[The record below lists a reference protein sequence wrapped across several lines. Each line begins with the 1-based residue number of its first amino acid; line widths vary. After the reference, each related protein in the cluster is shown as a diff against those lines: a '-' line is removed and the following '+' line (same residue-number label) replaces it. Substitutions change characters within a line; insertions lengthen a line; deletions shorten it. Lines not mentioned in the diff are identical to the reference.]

1 MRFFSVA
8 LVKRFQ
14 YYKDWSVMEMEKR
27 ALKILET
34 VVDEYIR
41 TGEPVGSKTVQEKL
55 SMKISSATIRN
66 EMAMLEQLGYLEH
79 PHTSAGRVPTFSGYR
94 FYIENFMPEHR
105 LSDEEKLRI
114 DEIFEDI
121 DADTDDR
128 LIEEAG
134 RALSEITKCAIVT
147 ANETGK
153 FSVITKVEV
162 IPTGRR
168 MYVLLLVTSG
178 GSIKNRVC
186 RLQFDLTG
194 EQVDFFTRFAD
205 ENLTGLNIDSLSDD
219 LMESLSAALG
229 SYMMMLSPL
238 MKGIA
243 EMSAEMAKDQVSV
256 NGEANLIACDQL
268 QSREIAT
275 ILSNRERFSEI
286 LSGAF
291 SGINILFG
299 EENQTFVVSNSS
311 MITSSFE
318 KDGQKAGSFG
328 VIGPARIDYKRIIPY
343 LEYFSDKITDLLSE
357 DAVETAFAEYLPAEK
372 EAEDFE

>member
-1 MRFFSVA
+1 
-8 LVKRFQ
+8 
-14 YYKDWSVMEMEKR
+14 MEMEKR

-41 TGEPVGSKTVQEKL
+41 TGEPVGSKTVQETL

-66 EMAMLEQLGYLEH
+66 EMAMLEQMGYLEH

-121 DADTDDR
+121 DADTNDR

-219 LMESLSAALG
+219 FMESLSAALG

-357 DAVETAFAEYLPAEK
+357 DTEETAFAEYLPTEK

>member
-1 MRFFSVA
+1 
-8 LVKRFQ
+8 
-14 YYKDWSVMEMEKR
+14 MEMEKR

-66 EMAMLEQLGYLEH
+66 EMAMLEQMGYLEH

-121 DADTDDR
+121 DADTNDR

-219 LMESLSAALG
+219 FMESLSAALG

-328 VIGPARIDYKRIIPY
+328 VIGPARIDYKRIISY

-357 DAVETAFAEYLPAEK
+357 DTEETAFAEYLPTEK

>member
-1 MRFFSVA
+1 
-8 LVKRFQ
+8 
-14 YYKDWSVMEMEKR
+14 MEMEKR

-121 DADTDDR
+121 DADTNDR

-219 LMESLSAALG
+219 FMESLSAALG

-357 DAVETAFAEYLPAEK
+357 DTEETAFAEYLPTEK

>member
-1 MRFFSVA
+1 
-8 LVKRFQ
+8 
-14 YYKDWSVMEMEKR
+14 MEMEKR

-41 TGEPVGSKTVQEKL
+41 TGEPVGSKTVQENL

-66 EMAMLEQLGYLEH
+66 EMAMLEQMGYLEH

-121 DADTDDR
+121 DADTNDR

-219 LMESLSAALG
+219 FMESLSAALG

-357 DAVETAFAEYLPAEK
+357 DTEETAFAEYLPTEK

>member
-1 MRFFSVA
+1 
-8 LVKRFQ
+8 
-14 YYKDWSVMEMEKR
+14 MEMEKR

-66 EMAMLEQLGYLEH
+66 EMAMLEQMGYLEH

-121 DADTDDR
+121 DADTNDR

-205 ENLTGLNIDSLSDD
+205 ENLPGLNIDSLSDD
-219 LMESLSAALG
+219 FMESLSAALG

-357 DAVETAFAEYLPAEK
+357 DTEETAFAEYLPTEK

>member
-1 MRFFSVA
+1 
-8 LVKRFQ
+8 
-14 YYKDWSVMEMEKR
+14 MEKR

-55 SMKISSATIRN
+55 PLKVSSATIRN

-94 FYIENFMPEHR
+94 LYIESFMPENN
-105 LSDEEKLRI
+105 LSEDEKERI

-121 DADTDDR
+121 GGGTDEQM
-128 LIEEAG
+128 IEAAG
-134 RALSEITKCAIVT
+134 RALSEVTKCAIVT
-147 ANETGK
+147 ANATGK

-186 RLQFDLTG
+186 RLQFDLMN
-194 EQVDFFTRFAD
+194 EQVQFFTKFAD
-205 ENLTGLNIDSLSDD
+205 ENLTGMNLENLSDEF
-219 LMESLSAALG
+219 LENLSSALG
-229 SYMMMLSPL
+229 GYMMMLSPL

-243 EMSAEMAKDQVSV
+243 EMSAEMVKEQVSM
-256 NGEANLIACDQL
+256 NGEANLIACNQL
-268 QSREIAT
+268 ESREIAAM
-275 ILSNRERFSEI
+275 LQNRERLSEV

-318 KDGQKAGSFG
+318 KDGHKAGSFG
-328 VIGPARIDYKRIIPY
+328 VIGPARIDYKKIIPY
-343 LEYFSDKITDLLSE
+343 LEYFSNKITNLLSE
-357 DAVETAFAEYLPAEK
+357 KSEELQEPDQADFLQAEK
-372 EAEDFE
+372 EENDFGFN

>member
-1 MRFFSVA
+1 
-8 LVKRFQ
+8 
-14 YYKDWSVMEMEKR
+14 MEMEKR

-66 EMAMLEQLGYLEH
+66 EMAMLEQMGYLEH

-121 DADTDDR
+121 DADTNDR

-178 GSIKNRVC
+178 GSIKNRVR

-219 LMESLSAALG
+219 FMESLSAALG

-357 DAVETAFAEYLPAEK
+357 DTEETAFAEYLPTEK

>member
-1 MRFFSVA
+1 
-8 LVKRFQ
+8 
-14 YYKDWSVMEMEKR
+14 MEMEKR

-357 DAVETAFAEYLPAEK
+357 DTEETAFAEYLPTEK

>member
-1 MRFFSVA
+1 
-8 LVKRFQ
+8 
-14 YYKDWSVMEMEKR
+14 MEMEKR

-66 EMAMLEQLGYLEH
+66 EMAMLEQMGYLEH

-121 DADTDDR
+121 DADTNDR

-219 LMESLSAALG
+219 FMESLSAALG

-238 MKGIA
+238 MRGIA

-357 DAVETAFAEYLPAEK
+357 DTEETAFAEYLPTEK

>member
-1 MRFFSVA
+1 
-8 LVKRFQ
+8 
-14 YYKDWSVMEMEKR
+14 MEKR
-27 ALKILET
+27 SLKILET

-55 SMKISSATIRN
+55 TLKVSSATIRN

-94 FYIENFMPEHR
+94 FYIENFMPEHK
-105 LSDEEKLRI
+105 LSEDERLRI
-114 DEIFEDI
+114 DEIFEEI
-121 DADTDDR
+121 DAETDDR

-134 RALSEITKCAIVT
+134 KALSEITKCAIVT
-147 ANETGK
+147 ANETGR

-194 EQVDFFTRFAD
+194 EQVNFFTKFAD
-205 ENLTGLNIDSLSDD
+205 ENLTGLNIDSLSDE

-243 EMSAEMAKDQVSV
+243 EMSAEMAKEQVSV
-256 NGEANLIACDQL
+256 NGEANLVACEQL
-268 QSREIAT
+268 ESHEIAS
-275 ILSNRERFSEI
+275 ILRNRESFSEI

-291 SGINILFG
+291 SGINIMFG

-311 MITSSFE
+311 VITSSFE
-318 KDGQKAGSFG
+318 KDGRKAGSFG
-328 VIGPARIDYKRIIPY
+328 VIGPARIDYKKIIPY
-343 LEYFSDKITDLLSE
+343 LEYFSDKITNLLSLSE
-357 DAVETAFAEYLPAEK
+357 DEDESALAGFLPEEK
-372 EAEDFE
+372 EADNLE

>member
-1 MRFFSVA
+1 
-8 LVKRFQ
+8 
-14 YYKDWSVMEMEKR
+14 MEMEKR

-66 EMAMLEQLGYLEH
+66 EMAMLEQMGYLEH
-79 PHTSAGRVPTFSGYR
+79 PHTSAGRVPTFGGYR

-121 DADTDDR
+121 DADTNDR

-178 GSIKNRVC
+178 GSIKNRV
-186 RLQFDLTG
+186 
-194 EQVDFFTRFAD
+194 
-205 ENLTGLNIDSLSDD
+205 
-219 LMESLSAALG
+219 
-229 SYMMMLSPL
+229 
-238 MKGIA
+238 
-243 EMSAEMAKDQVSV
+243 
-256 NGEANLIACDQL
+256 
-268 QSREIAT
+268 
-275 ILSNRERFSEI
+275 
-286 LSGAF
+286 
-291 SGINILFG
+291 
-299 EENQTFVVSNSS
+299 
-311 MITSSFE
+311 
-318 KDGQKAGSFG
+318 
-328 VIGPARIDYKRIIPY
+328 
-343 LEYFSDKITDLLSE
+343 
-357 DAVETAFAEYLPAEK
+357 
-372 EAEDFE
+372 

>member
-1 MRFFSVA
+1 
-8 LVKRFQ
+8 
-14 YYKDWSVMEMEKR
+14 MEMEKR

-66 EMAMLEQLGYLEH
+66 EMAMLEQMGYLEH

-121 DADTDDR
+121 DADTNDR

-178 GSIKNRVC
+178 GSKKNRVC

-219 LMESLSAALG
+219 FMESLSAALG

-357 DAVETAFAEYLPAEK
+357 DTEETAFAEYLPTEK

>member
-1 MRFFSVA
+1 
-8 LVKRFQ
+8 
-14 YYKDWSVMEMEKR
+14 MEMEKR

-357 DAVETAFAEYLPAEK
+357 DAEETAFAEYLPAEK

>member
-1 MRFFSVA
+1 
-8 LVKRFQ
+8 
-14 YYKDWSVMEMEKR
+14 MEKR

-55 SMKISSATIRN
+55 PLKVSSATIRN

-94 FYIENFMPEHR
+94 FYIENFMPEHK
-105 LSDEEKLRI
+105 LSDEEKEKI
-114 DEIFEDI
+114 DGIFEDI
-121 DADTDDR
+121 NADTDEQ

-186 RLQFDLTG
+186 RLQFDLTH
-194 EQVDFFTRFAD
+194 EQVEFFTKFAD
-205 ENLTGLNIDSLSDD
+205 ENLTGLNIDNLSDEF
-219 LMESLSAALG
+219 MESLSAALG

-243 EMSAEMAKDQVSV
+243 EMSAEMAKDRFSMK
-256 NGEANLIACDQL
+256 GEANLIACDQL
-268 QSREIAT
+268 ESREIAT
-275 ILSNRERFSEI
+275 ILQNRERFGEI

-311 MITSSFE
+311 MITASFE
-318 KDGQKAGSFG
+318 KDGYKAGSFG
-328 VIGPARIDYKRIIPY
+328 VIGPARIDYKKIIPY
-343 LEYFSDKITDLLSE
+343 LEYFSNKITYLLNESRE
-357 DAVETAFAEYLPAEK
+357 ENGGEAEHGLLPAEK
-372 EAEDFE
+372 EAEDVE

>member
-1 MRFFSVA
+1 
-8 LVKRFQ
+8 
-14 YYKDWSVMEMEKR
+14 MEKR
-27 ALKILET
+27 SLKILET

-55 SMKISSATIRN
+55 PLKVSSATIRN

-94 FYIENFMPEHR
+94 FYIENFMPEHK
-105 LSDEEKLRI
+105 LSDDERNRI
-114 DEIFEDI
+114 DEIFEEI

-134 RALSEITKCAIVT
+134 KALSEITKCAIVT
-147 ANETGK
+147 ANETGR

-205 ENLTGLNIDSLSDD
+205 ENLTGLNIDSLSDE

-243 EMSAEMAKDQVSV
+243 EMSAEMAKEQLSV
-256 NGEANLIACDQL
+256 NGEANLIACEQF
-268 QSREIAT
+268 QSHEIAS
-275 ILSNRERFSEI
+275 ILRNRERFSEI

-291 SGINILFG
+291 SGINIMFG

-311 MITSSFE
+311 VITSSFE
-318 KDGQKAGSFG
+318 KDGHKAGSFG
-328 VIGPARIDYKRIIPY
+328 VIGPARIDYKKIIPY
-343 LEYFSDKITDLLSE
+343 LEYFSDKITNLLSE
-357 DAVETAFAEYLPAEK
+357 DEEESAFAESLPAEK
-372 EAEDFE
+372 EAEDLE

>member
-1 MRFFSVA
+1 
-8 LVKRFQ
+8 
-14 YYKDWSVMEMEKR
+14 MEKR

-41 TGEPVGSKTVQEKL
+41 SGEPVGSKTVQEKL
-55 SMKISSATIRN
+55 GLKVSSATIRN

-94 FYIENFMPEHR
+94 LYIETFMPQHQ
-105 LSDEEKLRI
+105 LSEDEKDRI
-114 DEIFEDI
+114 DRIFEDI
-121 DADTDDR
+121 GTESDEQ

-186 RLQFDLTG
+186 RLQFDLTH
-194 EQVDFFTRFAD
+194 EQVEFFTKFAE
-205 ENLTGLNIDSLSDD
+205 ENLTGLNI
-219 LMESLSAALG
+219 ESLSEEFMENLSSALG
-229 SYMMMLSPL
+229 GYMMMLSPL

-243 EMSAEMAKDQVSV
+243 EMSAEMARQQV
-256 NGEANLIACDQL
+256 NMKGETNLITCEQL
-268 QSREIAT
+268 ESREIAAM
-275 ILSNRERFSEI
+275 LQNRERFTEI

-291 SGINILFG
+291 SGINIMFG
-299 EENQTFVVSNSS
+299 QENETFVVSNSS
-311 MITSSFE
+311 IITSSFE
-318 KDGQKAGSFG
+318 KDGQKAGSLG
-328 VIGPARIDYKRIIPY
+328 VIGPTRLDYKKIIPY
-343 LEYFSDKITDLLSE
+343 LEYFSNKITNLLNDRPDESE
-357 DAVETAFAEYLPAEK
+357 LLTTEK
-372 EAEDFE
+372 EATDFE

>member
-1 MRFFSVA
+1 MNEIA
-8 LVKRFQ
+8 KKPK
-14 YYKDWSVMEMEKR
+14 YT
-27 ALKILET
+27 ILTMGCQLNEN
-34 VVDEYIR
+34 D
-41 TGEPVGSKTVQEKL
+41 SEKL
-55 SMKISSATIRN
+55 CG
-66 EMAMLEQLGYLEH
+66 MLEQMGYLEH

-121 DADTDDR
+121 DADTNDR

-219 LMESLSAALG
+219 FMESLSAALG

-299 EENQTFVVSNSS
+299 EENQTFVLSNSS

-357 DAVETAFAEYLPAEK
+357 DTEETAFAEYLPTEK